1 MRNRESWYDT
11 AQVCLNGHPTN
22 DSVIRYPDHNKD
34 FCDKCGEKT
43 ITTCQVCNAS
53 IRGDYHVSGVSAI
66 GFTYTPPS
74 YCDNCGNPYPWVAEK
89 LNAAIELADLL
100 DELTPEEKEQLKMSL
115 DDLVKDGPR
124 TVVAQ
129 TRFKRILSK
138 TGPEIAT
145 GFKDILVDV
154 VSETVKKAIWGS

>member
-1 MRNRESWYDT
+1 MRNGESWYDT
-11 AQVCLNGHPTN
+11 AQVCLNGHAINAASESNPQKN
-22 DSVIRYPDHNKD
+22 QD
-34 FCDKCGEKT
+34 FCNKCGEKT
-43 ITTCQVCNAS
+43 ITTCQECNAK
-53 IRGDYHVSGVSAI
+53 IRGKYHVPGAVRL
-66 GFTYTPPS
+66 GYNYTTPS
-74 YCDNCGNPYPWVAEK
+74 YCSSCGVAYPWVAEK
-89 LNAAIELADLL
+89 LNAAMELADLL

-154 VSETVKKAIWGS
+154 VSETAKKAIWG